1 MSGGLARWWRERSA
15 REQVLLAVMGALLAL
30 VLAWLLIARPLAALI
45 ASAEAREAA
54 AAEALGAARARAD
67 RAALAGGAAVASA
80 PLPIDSL
87 IARTATDAGFAT
99 ARVTAR
105 GPARAHLTIEA
116 ARPQALFAWLADLQ
130 ARGIVVEALRA
141 EAGADR
147 TVRVEAELRAR
158 GSR

>member
-1 MSGGLARWWRERSA
+1 GDARHAEHAAARGRARGDVGRAREPGGPAGRRPHAAGVMSGGLARWWRERSA

-87 IARTATDAGFAT
+87 IARTATDAGFST
-99 ARVTAR
+99 ARV
-105 GPARAHLTIEA
+105 
-116 ARPQALFAWLADLQ
+116 
-130 ARGIVVEALRA
+130 
-141 EAGADR
+141 
-147 TVRVEAELRAR
+147 
-158 GSR
+158 